1 MNERNLGY
9 LIVTDYVEANSGKD
23 VSDELQ
29 KLILDNPN
37 RTIYFPD
44 GVYLI
49 SKPICTPANPIHS
62 VSLVLSCY
70 ATIKATDDWTD
81 SEALVRLGAAEP
93 FNDINT
99 NGSNYFFEG
108 GILDGS
114 GKANGISIDSGRET
128 AIRKVSIKNTV
139 IGIHIKWGAN
149 SRSSDADVRDV
160 NIVGTNKVGSWG
172 VLLEGH
178 DNTLTNMRIAAI
190 EVGIKLRSGG
200 NCLRNIHP
208 LFIYG
213 YEYAEDDINFE
224 DSIAFLEEVSG
235 TNWYDYCYSD
245 QMATGYKLIPGSKAI
260 IVNAF
265 IMWYSPRGNKEVG
278 FQCDGDFNASITNPK
293 SHFRGDT
300 TNNAVL
306 VLPEGAGGHGFIDN
320 PVIDDNLVTDK
331 TYKKFVTGRII

>member
-1 MNERNLGY
+1 
-9 LIVTDYVEANSGKD
+9 
-23 VSDELQ
+23 
-29 KLILDNPN
+29 
-37 RTIYFPD
+37 
-44 GVYLI
+44 
-49 SKPICTPANPIHS
+49 
-62 VSLVLSCY
+62 
-70 ATIKATDDWTD
+70 
-81 SEALVRLGAAEP
+81 
-93 FNDINT
+93 
-99 NGSNYFFEG
+99 
-108 GILDGS
+108 
-114 GKANGISIDSGRET
+114 
-128 AIRKVSIKNTV
+128 
-139 IGIHIKWGAN
+139 
-149 SRSSDADVRDV
+149 
-160 NIVGTNKVGSWG
+160 
-172 VLLEGH
+172 
-178 DNTLTNMRIAAI
+178 MRIAAI

-293 SHFRGDT
+293 IHFRGDT

-306 VLPEGAGGHGFIDN
+306 LLPEGAGGHGFIDN
-320 PVIDDNLVTDK
+320 PVVDDNLVTDK